1 MQSFT
6 NVTRMT
12 GLSGIDTDDMVRQI
26 MQAHSQRLH
35 TTQRNTI
42 FQTWR
47 QEAYWGVVRSLN
59 TFNNR
64 FLDVVTGPTSES
76 IRMSGVLNGRMAS
89 VASGNIPG
97 INVTANSSAN
107 IGNMTFS
114 VLSPA
119 TNHSFSSNALDSGI
133 TGSIPLNI
141 ANFGPNERFNIDL
154 NGSSVLIDVD
164 TAVGTMTA
172 LGGTTH
178 AFTDDASFV
187 SALNDLLGARFG
199 NLSPLEHPLDPG
211 PIQAVEATL
220 GAGGQLVINSNGAGR
235 TVTLSQGSP
244 IPGLRSTNFVN
255 YLDVDFLADWA
266 LGNTVNFTIEGAAGV
281 PQTLTLVPPVGFL
294 DLNDNQLRN
303 AFITS
308 FNNAAA
314 EAGFPTVT
322 LARGGAGN
330 NYFSVV
336 VANTTED
343 ITVTSTTFP
352 TANTVALRNISL
364 GVLGGFANTTQNI
377 FNTNSTLG
385 DMLGAGFFT
394 EGPIVAG
401 DHAGSMYRTIAING
415 NNIVLRDDMTF
426 AQMNLAINNSG
437 AGVNINFNSL
447 TNVITLRAPDGSA
460 SPTIQGNAAFDD
472 FILAL
477 GLVNEEAAVNAVV
490 SVSTDGGPMV
500 PIAVSGNTFTL
511 EGVTFD
517 FRNVMGPFPSDVITV
532 AVTANTDRARD
543 VLVNF
548 IYEYNAL
555 VNELASLRNTSRP
568 VSITGGHFNP
578 LLEHEKRAMTEG
590 EIRMWE
596 EQARIG
602 TLHRSREIQD
612 ILAEMRSIM
621 ATSFPGAGPAGSSAT
636 IFSFGIQTNIDGTL
650 RIEDQDRF
658 EYALL
663 NSNTEGLFTVVSSLG
678 DRLNAAFRDFNRRI
692 ENVAGREG
700 AGVLNRNSNIE
711 RRISEYNA
719 RADRL
724 TRQLT
729 RRENHLFARFGRM
742 EQLLIQS
749 NAQMDF
755 LFSMMSGMGMA

>member
-12 GLSGIDTDDMVRQI
+12 GLSGIDTNDMIRQI

-35 TTQRNTI
+35 TTQRNMI

-47 QEAYWGVVRSLN
+47 QESYWGVSRSLN

-64 FLDVVTGPTSES
+64 FLDVVTGPNSES
-76 IRMSGVLNGRMAS
+76 IRMSGVLNGRTAT
-89 VASGNIPG
+89 VASGSIPG

-119 TNHSFSSNALDSGI
+119 TNHSFSSNPLNSGI

-141 ANFGPNERFNIDL
+141 ANFGPNERFSIDL
-154 NGSSVLIDVD
+154 NGASVIIDVD
-164 TAVGTMTA
+164 TAAGTMTA
-172 LGGTTH
+172 FGGTTH
-178 AFTDDASFV
+178 SFTDNASFA
-187 SALNDLLGARFG
+187 SALNDLLGAQFG
-199 NLSPLEHPLDPG
+199 NLSPLEHPLEPG
-211 PIQAVEATL
+211 PIQAVEASL
-220 GAGGQLVINSNGAGR
+220 GPGGQLIIDANGAGR
-235 TVTLSQGSP
+235 VVTLSQGSP
-244 IPGLRSTNFVN
+244 IPGLRTTSFTNF
-255 YLDVDFLADWA
+255 LDIDALTEWA
-266 LGNTVNFTIEGAAGV
+266 LGDEIVFAIQGGAGPIE
-281 PQTLTLVPPVGFL
+281 TLTLVPPVGFL
-294 DLNDNQLRN
+294 DLSDDQLRS

-314 EAGFPTVT
+314 EAGFPSVT
-322 LARGGAGN
+322 LSRGGAGN

-343 ITVTSTTFP
+343 ITVFSTTFP
-352 TANTVALRNISL
+352 DANITALRNISL
-364 GVLGGFANTTQNI
+364 GVLGDFAYTTQNI
-377 FNTNSTLG
+377 FNTNSNLG
-385 DMLGAGFFT
+385 EMLGAGFFT
-394 EGPIVAG
+394 EGPLVGG
-401 DHAGSMYRTIAING
+401 DHAGAMYRSIVING
-415 NNIVLRDDMTF
+415 RTIVLRDNMTF
-426 AQMNLAINNSG
+426 AQMNLAINNAQ
-437 AGVNINFNSL
+437 AGVNMNFNSL
-447 TNVITLRAPDGSA
+447 TNVITLRAPDGA
-460 SPTIQGNAAFDD
+460 PSPTIIGNAAFDD
-472 FILAL
+472 FIAAL

-490 SVSTDGGPMV
+490 SVSTDGGAAV
-500 PIAVSGNTFTL
+500 PIATPGNVFTID
-511 EGVTFD
+511 GVVFD
-517 FRNVMGPFPSDVITV
+517 FRNVMGPFPSDIITV
-532 AVTANTDRARD
+532 AVTANVDRARD

-555 VNELASLRNTSRP
+555 VNELSSLRNTSRP
-568 VSITGGHFNP
+568 LSVTGGHFNP

-590 EIRMWE
+590 EVRMWE

-612 ILAEMRSIM
+612 ILTEMRSIM
-621 ATSFPGAGPAGSSAT
+621 ATNFPGVGPAGSSAS
-636 IFSFGIQTNIDGTL
+636 IFSFGIQTNVDGTL
-650 RIEDQDRF
+650 FISDQDRF
-658 EYALL
+658 EYSLL

-678 DRLNAAFRDFNRRI
+678 DRLNIAFRDFNRRI
-692 ENVAGREG
+692 ETVAGREG
-700 AGVLNRNSNIE
+700 GGVLNRNANIE
-711 RRISEYNA
+711 RRISEYQD

-742 EQLLIQS
+742 EQLLMQS

-755 LFSMMSGMGMA
+755 LFSMMSGMGMN